1 MAARILLSY
10 TAAQGLRMALP
21 CPMED
26 RRIAAETLLVT
37 LDDRTLDRVIA
48 SAQALKASRA
58 HGAAAEKEALLD
70 RLAARLAARLA
81 DQAKVYRYYTYGPP
95 DAPGAAPGGA
105 ADLQDYGAPIRVEG
119 LWLPVHGWVEY
130 DSPLSPGQVKA
141 YGLRVI

>member
-48 SAQALKASRA
+48 SAQALKASRSRDVE
-58 HGAAAEKEALLD
+58 AEKEAWWE
-70 RLAARLAARLA
+70 RLAARMAAPA
-81 DQAKVYRYYTYGPP
+81 GVYRYYTPGPP
-95 DAPGAAPGGA
+95 DAPGVAPGGA
-105 ADLQDYGAPIRVEG
+105 VDWQDFGEPIPVDG
-119 LWLPVHGWVEY
+119 LGLPAHGWVEY
-130 DSPLSPGQVKA
+130 DRPLSPGQAKA
-141 YGLRVI
+141 HGLRVIKDL

>member
-10 TAAQGLRMALP
+10 TAARGLKLALP

-26 RRIAAETLLVT
+26 RGIAAETLLVT

-58 HGAAAEKEALLD
+58 RDAGALRGELLD
-70 RLAARLAARLA
+70 KLAARMAAPA
-81 DQAKVYRYYTYGPP
+81 GGHRYYTFGPP

-105 ADLQDYGAPIRVEG
+105 VDWQDFGEPIPVEG
-119 LWLPVHGWVEY
+119 LGLPAHGWVEY
-130 DSPLSPGQVKA
+130 DRPLSPGQAKA
-141 YGLRVI
+141 HGLRVIKDL